1 MIPWHRI
8 HLRGGNFA
16 YVAENVSVI
25 YTLLRNTQFGS
36 SLPEG
41 QLMYAT
47 ALIDTM
53 AYLSSGKITKS
64 DLEIGILSALGNRI
78 NVSFYKREIYDYYSE
93 RENAKLVCLAMQI
106 EALVFNADNSLRID
120 YRQIVDMVCKKK
132 TLIEK
137 TVDRIVKQPQKAI
150 SYTQYSGV
158 VEKMSEDRSFQ
169 AEVLAFRDKL

>member
-1 MIPWHRI
+1 
-8 HLRGGNFA
+8 
-16 YVAENVSVI
+16 
-25 YTLLRNTQFGS
+25 
-36 SLPEG
+36 
-41 QLMYAT
+41 
-47 ALIDTM
+47 
-53 AYLSSGKITKS
+53 
-64 DLEIGILSALGNRI
+64 
-78 NVSFYKREIYDYYSE
+78 
-93 RENAKLVCLAMQI
+93 MQI